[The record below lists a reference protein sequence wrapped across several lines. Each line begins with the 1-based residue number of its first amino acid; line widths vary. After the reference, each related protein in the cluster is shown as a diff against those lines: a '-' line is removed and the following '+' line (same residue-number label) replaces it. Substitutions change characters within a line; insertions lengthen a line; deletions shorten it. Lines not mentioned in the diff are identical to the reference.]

1 MNIIKIYE
9 VIYEAL
15 FFSQLSLNNLILV
28 LLLGTFISA
37 LWRENQHLSN
47 FSYLSESAA
56 KYLLLPLKGI
66 QRFIRIKIFEEWV
79 LITQYFTSLRTDNKR
94 RCLFMVGNIL
104 LVSIAPVDICFCT
117 RISVLTPASTQKFP
131 DTSDSHWNLYKYI
144 CLFFPRLK
152 LFLCCSSI

>member
-1 MNIIKIYE
+1 MKYIYK
-9 VIYEAL
+9 YKYSH
-15 FFSQLSLNNLILV
+15 FSLNNLILV

-47 FSYLSESAA
+47 FSYLR
-56 KYLLLPLKGI
+56 KVQRNIYFYHFKGI

-131 DTSDSHWNLYKYI
+131 DTSDSHWTLYKYI
-144 CLFFPRLK
+144 CFFFPRLK

>member
-15 FFSQLSLNNLILV
+15 FFNHFSFNKLILV

-47 FSYLSESAA
+47 FSYLSESAT
-56 KYLLLPLKGI
+56 KYFYNLKGT

-79 LITQYFTSLRTDNKR
+79 LITQYLTSLWTDNKR

-104 LVSIAPVDICFCT
+104 LVSIEPVDICFCT
-117 RISVLTPASTQKFP
+117 RISVLTPSSTQKFP